1 MQDYLKGIPP
11 AHDIETE
18 AIRWYW
24 YEFCKWRIRSYE
36 PAQYDAALKRIAK
49 WVGV

>member
-1 MQDYLKGIPP
+1 MKDYLRGIPP

-24 YEFCKWRIRSYE
+24 YELAKERVRSYD
-36 PAQYDAALKRIAK
+36 PAQYAEALKRIAA